1 MCLLLLYFRFIN
13 ISYLFFS
20 CFLFKQTQSLKVN
33 IHCDGC
39 KHKVKKILK
48 KIEGVYSVDIDSEQQ
63 KVNVSGNVDSNTLI
77 KKLIKSGKY
86 AEVWPSSDQEDST
99 CINDVS
105 YQNPVQNPI
114 TNPNGPKSQP
124 LLTLNYPRNLEEE
137 MAFQRYLNQSMD
149 MENNLIGANGSG
161 FIDLEGSQ
169 LGGPFNGGLQTYHD
183 HQTRMPVYDQGY
195 HPSPTMMNMHAS
207 MGNAMVHY
215 NM

>member
-1 MCLLLLYFRFIN
+1 MCLLLLLTSSLLI
-13 ISYLFFS
+13 LVTFF
-20 CFLFKQTQSLKVN
+20 FLLKHTFSLKVN

-39 KHKVKKILK
+39 KHKVRKILK

-99 CINDVS
+99 CIINDGS
-105 YQNPVQNPI
+105 YQNPVQNRV

-137 MAFQRYLNQSMD
+137 MAFQRYLNQRMD
-149 MENNLIGANGSG
+149 MESNLIGANGSG

-183 HQTRMPVYDQGY
+183 HQARMPMYDQGY

-215 NM
+215 TM

>member
-1 MCLLLLYFRFIN
+1 MCLLLLLTSSLLI
-13 ISYLFFS
+13 LVTFF
-20 CFLFKQTQSLKVN
+20 FLLKQTFSLKVN

-39 KHKVKKILK
+39 KHKVRKILK
-48 KIEGVYSVDIDSEQQ
+48 KIEGVYSVDIDSGQQ

-99 CINDVS
+99 CIINDGS
-105 YQNPVQNPI
+105 YQNPVQNRV

-137 MAFQRYLNQSMD
+137 MAFQRYLNQRMD
-149 MENNLIGANGSG
+149 MESNLIGANGSG

-183 HQTRMPVYDQGY
+183 HQARMPMYDQGY

-215 NM
+215 TM